1 MPEEYDQEE
10 IKEWVRVSHS
20 AQHVAIVTVSLV
32 QGNLSTKRSVKAT
45 SRIEKGQSRPEVKSA
60 LKLARRDARRVLT
73 DLRTALAELDEEEE
87 VA

>member
-32 QGNLSTKRSVKAT
+32 QGNLSTKRSLKAT
-45 SRIEKGQSRPEVKSA
+45 MRIQDGASKPDVKSA
-60 LKLARRDARRVLT
+60 LKIARRDARLVLA
-73 DLRTALAELDEEEE
+73 DLRTALAELDEEDS
-87 VA
+87 